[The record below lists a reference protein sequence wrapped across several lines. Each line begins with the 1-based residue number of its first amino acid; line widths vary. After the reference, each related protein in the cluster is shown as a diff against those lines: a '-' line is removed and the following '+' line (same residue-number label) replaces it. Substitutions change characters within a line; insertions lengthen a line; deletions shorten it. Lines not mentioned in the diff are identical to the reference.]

1 MKLELEGK
9 SALVTGAN
17 GGLGSHF
24 ARTLARAGASVAV
37 AARRPETLREVLD
50 AIAAAGGRAHPVALD
65 VTDPASV
72 ARAFDDAERAL
83 GPVTVVVNNAGVAVT
98 KPLLDHTEEDWRRV
112 MDVNL
117 DGAWRVAQTAA
128 RRMVAHQQ
136 GGSIVNIA
144 SILGLRVTPQLP
156 SYAASKAAL
165 IHLTRAMAL
174 ELARHRIRVNALAPG
189 YVETSMNRDV
199 FASDAGQALIKRI
212 PQRRIGRPEELDGAL
227 LLLASDA
234 GSYTTGAVFAV
245 DGGHLVNTL

>member
-1 MKLELEGK
+1 MKLELDGK
-9 SALVTGAN
+9 CALVTGAN
-17 GGLGSHF
+17 GDLGSHF
-24 ARTLARAGASVAV
+24 AKTLARAGASVAI

-50 AIAAAGGRAHPVALD
+50 VIAAAGGRAHAVALD

-72 ARAFDDAERAL
+72 ARAFDDAEKAL
-83 GPVTVVVNNAGVAVT
+83 GPLTVVVNNAGVAVT

-212 PQRRIGRPEELDGAL
+212 PQRRIGKPEELDGAL